1 MTLGEKI
8 RKYRTLKGLTQAQL
22 GSMVKLTGDRIRQYE
37 NDIRSPKDG
46 KLMEIAD
53 ALEIN
58 PTTLF
63 DPNYNEPNSVMHTF
77 FELEDIY
84 GMHFEK
90 VGDNYQL
97 AFSKGD
103 NYQNPSWIIEG
114 IAAWVNK
121 RNELQPDINDSAST
135 ITDKKNEY
143 ITWKSRYPYNFRDD
157 IASNFALVNKF
168 NKEATAL
175 LSPNRK
181 SITRFSEF
189 YKGLLALESAQIKF
203 TISVD
208 EIMGERSAI
217 FNIELDY
224 IRNASLEIK
233 KAYMDFRQCWYDM
246 KEIGIDV
253 HENPVPVNG
262 IMNISLYTP
271 CIQIIT
277 LFHAHMRLIE
287 EKASPLFDEDTFQI
301 RIEDTLKTF
310 NVPIKEYV

>member
-37 NDIRSPKDG
+37 NDVRSPKEG
-46 KLMEIAD
+46 KLIEIAD

-58 PTTLF
+58 PTTLS
-63 DPNYNEPNSVMHTF
+63 DPNCNEPNSVMHTF

-90 VGDNYQL
+90 VGDSYQL

-103 NYQNPSWIIEG
+103 DYQNPTWILEG
-114 IAAWVNK
+114 IAAWVKK
-121 RNELQPDINDSAST
+121 RNEVQPDINDSAST

-143 ITWKSRYPYNFRDD
+143 ITWKARYPYNFRDD
-157 IASNFALVNKF
+157 IANNFALVNKF
-168 NKEATAL
+168 NEEAAAL

-189 YKGLLALESAQIKF
+189 YKSLLALESAQIKF
-203 TISVD
+203 SISVD
-208 EIMGERSAI
+208 EIMSERSAI

-224 IRNASLEIK
+224 IRNASLDTK
-233 KAYMDFRQCWYDM
+233 KAYMNYRQCWYDM
-246 KEIGIDV
+246 KEIGIEI
-253 HENPVPVNG
+253 HENPVPIDG
-262 IMNISLYTP
+262 IINISLYTP

-277 LFHAHMRLIE
+277 LFHAHMRLTE
-287 EKASPLFDEDTFQI
+287 EKASPLFDEDTFQFK
-301 RIEDTLKTF
+301 IEDTIATF
-310 NVPIKEYV
+310 NVPIKEYI